1 MRLDEALGLL
11 RSLALYRRPGRQR
24 RLRQL
29 YGPFVGNGDLVF
41 DVGAHL
47 GDRSVAFA
55 ALGARVI
62 ALEPNPRIA
71 RWLERLVAG
80 HDRIHVRREA
90 VGRHEGRAELALSRR
105 TPTVATLARAWRERM
120 PDLDPA
126 FRHVRW
132 EEVVDVPVT
141 TLDALVEEHGLPRFC
156 KIDVE
161 GYEAEVLAGL
171 SHPVDGI
178 SVEFLRGD
186 LKGAVECVRR
196 LESLAAYEFNTVL
209 GEGRSFRFDRWQSAE
224 ATVAWLHAGG
234 DGAPSGDIYARR
246 LH

>member
-1 MRLDEALGLL
+1 MRVDEALGLL

-24 RLRQL
+24 RLRRWYRPL
-29 YGPFVGNGDLVF
+29 VGTGDLVF

-47 GDRSVAFA
+47 GDRSVACA

-80 HDRIHVRREA
+80 NDRIQVRPEA
-90 VGRHEGRAELALSRR
+90 VGRREGRARLALSRR
-105 TPTVATLARAWRERM
+105 TPTVATLAHAWRERM

-132 EEVVDVPVT
+132 EEEVEVPVT
-141 TLDALVEEHGLPRFC
+141 TLDALIEEYGLPRFC

-161 GYEAEVLAGL
+161 GHESEVLAGL
-171 SHPVDGI
+171 SRPVDGI
-178 SVEFLRGD
+178 SVEFVRGN
-186 LKGAVECVRR
+186 LGGAVECVRR
-196 LESLAAYEFNTVL
+196 LEALAAYEFNAVL
-209 GEGRSFRFDRWQSAE
+209 GEGRSFVFDRWQSAA
-224 ATVAWLHAGG
+224 ATVAWLRAGG
-234 DGAPSGDIYARR
+234 EGAPSGDIYARR
-246 LH
+246 LR